1 LNNFKNIAI
10 SLSNNYL
17 LDLMRG
23 QSMLGRKDK
32 VFFVT
37 YLTFITAVSFIVLY
51 FDIKLPETGI
61 VLFLTDLVIELIRE
75 TSYVGIFILMVLESA
90 LIPIPSEII
99 MPFSGFLCYLGTL
112 SLPLVIFVGSL
123 ANLVGSLIA
132 YWIGIRYGKE
142 FVIRY
147 GKYILL
153 HEHHMEFAEKLFN
166 DYGEIIILASR
177 MMPAVR
183 TVISL
188 PAGVGKMNLKK
199 FVIYTFIGSIPWNFA
214 LTYTGFLLGENW
226 FTIFEIFRK
235 IDLIIIIALAVLLI
249 WFIKKK

>member
-1 LNNFKNIAI
+1 
-10 SLSNNYL
+10 
-17 LDLMRG
+17 
-23 QSMLGRKDK
+23 MLGRKDK
-32 VFFVT
+32 VFFIT
-37 YLTFITAVSFIVLY
+37 YLTFITAVSLIILH

-61 VLFLTDLVIELIRE
+61 VLFLMDLVIELIRE
-75 TSYVGIFILMVLESA
+75 TSYVGIFVLMVLESA

-123 ANLVGSLIA
+123 ANLVGSLVA
-132 YWIGIRYGKE
+132 YWIGIRYGKK

-153 HEHHMEFAEKLFN
+153 REHHLEFAEKLFN

-188 PAGVGKMNLKK
+188 PAGVGKMDLKK

>member
-1 LNNFKNIAI
+1 
-10 SLSNNYL
+10 
-17 LDLMRG
+17 
-23 QSMLGRKDK
+23 MLGRKDK

-153 HEHHMEFAEKLFN
+153 HEHHLEFAEKLFN

-214 LTYTGFLLGENW
+214 LTYIGFLLGENW

>member
-1 LNNFKNIAI
+1 
-10 SLSNNYL
+10 
-17 LDLMRG
+17 
-23 QSMLGRKDK
+23 MLGRKDK

-132 YWIGIRYGKE
+132 YWIGIRYGRE

-188 PAGVGKMNLKK
+188 PAGVGKMDLKK

-214 LTYTGFLLGENW
+214 LAYTGFLLGENW

>member
-1 LNNFKNIAI
+1 
-10 SLSNNYL
+10 
-17 LDLMRG
+17 
-23 QSMLGRKDK
+23 MLGRKDK

>member
-1 LNNFKNIAI
+1 
-10 SLSNNYL
+10 
-17 LDLMRG
+17 
-23 QSMLGRKDK
+23 MLGRKDK

-132 YWIGIRYGKE
+132 YWIGIRYGRE

-153 HEHHMEFAEKLFN
+153 HKHHLEFAEKLFN

-188 PAGVGKMNLKK
+188 PAGVGKMDLKK

-214 LTYTGFLLGENW
+214 LAYTGFLLGENW

>member
-1 LNNFKNIAI
+1 
-10 SLSNNYL
+10 
-17 LDLMRG
+17 
-23 QSMLGRKDK
+23 MLGRKDK
-32 VFFVT
+32 VFFIT
-37 YLTFITAVSFIVLY
+37 YLTFITAVSLIILH

-61 VLFLTDLVIELIRE
+61 VLFLMDLVIELIRE
-75 TSYVGIFILMVLESA
+75 TSYVGIFVLMVLESA

-123 ANLVGSLIA
+123 ANLVGSLVA

-153 HEHHMEFAEKLFN
+153 HEHHLEFAEKLFN

>member
-1 LNNFKNIAI
+1 
-10 SLSNNYL
+10 
-17 LDLMRG
+17 
-23 QSMLGRKDK
+23 MLERKDK
-32 VFFVT
+32 VFFAT
-37 YLTFITAVSFIVLY
+37 YLTFITAVSLIILH

-61 VLFLTDLVIELIRE
+61 VLFLTNLVIELIRE

-214 LTYTGFLLGENW
+214 LTYIGFLLGENW